1 VTGYSPAEIARY
13 TVEQNG
19 GEYTTDIPELL
30 SLFGRRQLTVKAR
43 QEIREA
49 LSGEGVGTEP
59 DLLTVVRTDQV
70 RLFLLERAAVAIA
83 PLPARQ
89 PAAWRPHVRPRTWKG
104 WLAYGLAALLLVVVV
119 ASGSEEPRVAR
130 QAVETVKQG
139 SEDTGRRAERA
150 RRAEQRALRRER
162 ERLRRQRAK
171 LRSERREVRRERA
184 QALREAR
191 RRERERQEQLEAQRA
206 QPAPAPEPAASCH
219 PSYDPCLDP
228 NASDYDC
235 EGGSGDGP
243 NYTGFVTVKGP
254 DDYGLD
260 SDGDGTGCES

>member
-49 LSGEGVGTEP
+49 LSGEGIGTEP
-59 DLLTVVRTDQV
+59 GLFTVVRTDQV
-70 RLFLLERAAVAIA
+70 RLFLLERAAVAMA
-83 PLPARQ
+83 PPPARQ
-89 PAAWRPHVRPRTWKG
+89 PAVWRPHVRPQTWKG
-104 WLAYGLAALLLVVVV
+104 WLAYSLAALLLVVVL
-119 ASGSEEPRVAR
+119 ASGSEEPQVAR
-130 QAVETVKQG
+130 QAVETVEQDIQG
-139 SEDTGRRAERA
+139 PGRLAERA
-150 RRAEQRALRRER
+150 KRAEQQALRRER
-162 ERLRRQRAK
+162 AQHRRQARLRRQRIEA
-171 LRSERREVRRERA
+171 RRERREAKRRA
-184 QALREAR
+184 
-191 RRERERQEQLEAQRA
+191 RERQEQLEAPPA

-219 PSYDPCLDP
+219 PSYDPCLDA